1 MIDRSIGCDERVDS
15 KDAKASLSY
24 IVPNDIL
31 IAQNKGLII
40 NGLPYDSH
48 WNDIGNR
55 IAGQSIFK
63 AISSY
68 LTNK

>member
-31 IAQNKGLII
+31 IGIRDHVTLAATYQIEI
-40 NGLPYDSH
+40 M
-48 WNDIGNR
+48 
-55 IAGQSIFK
+55 
-63 AISSY
+63 
-68 LTNK
+68 